1 MTPERKAQI
10 RALLNPMPKTPL
22 LKPKVVTSN
31 GATIRN
37 AVVRVAPED
46 PNAKARND
54 RVVEVRRDDWPRR
67 LNTYALQRAEEEWE
81 AERDK
86 RLYEASCR
94 QCIWTNP
101 NDY

>member
-10 RALLNPMPKTPL
+10 RALLNPTPKPPPS
-22 LKPKVVTSN
+22 KPKVVTSN

-54 RVVEVRRDDWPRR
+54 RIVLVTINQLEAER
-67 LNTYALQRAEEEWE
+67 QRAEEEWE

>member
-1 MTPERKAQI
+1 MTPERKAEI
-10 RALLNPMPKTPL
+10 RALLNPTPKPPPP
-22 LKPKVVTSN
+22 KPKVVTSD

-37 AVVRVAPED
+37 AVVTVAPED

-54 RVVEVRRDDWPRR
+54 RVVMVTINQPEAER
-67 LNTYALQRAEEEWE
+67 QRAEEEWE

-101 NDY
+101 KDY

>member
-10 RALLNPMPKTPL
+10 RALLNPTPKPPRP
-22 LKPKVVTSN
+22 KPKVVTSN
-31 GATIRN
+31 GTTIRN

-54 RVVEVRRDDWPRR
+54 RIVLVTINQAEAER
-67 LNTYALQRAEEEWE
+67 QRVEEEWE